1 MKVNGEEA
9 GDPAGST
16 VSGWL
21 RDHGYDPLRSAVLL
35 NGDVVPRAEM
45 DGKKLS
51 DSDDIEIVSFV
62 GGG

>member
-9 GDPAGST
+9 GDPAGKT

-21 RDHGYDPLRSAVLL
+21 RERGYDPLRSAVLL
-35 NGDVVPRAEM
+35 NGEVVPRAEM
-45 DGKKLS
+45 DKRKLS
-51 DSDDIEIVSFV
+51 DGDEMEIASFV